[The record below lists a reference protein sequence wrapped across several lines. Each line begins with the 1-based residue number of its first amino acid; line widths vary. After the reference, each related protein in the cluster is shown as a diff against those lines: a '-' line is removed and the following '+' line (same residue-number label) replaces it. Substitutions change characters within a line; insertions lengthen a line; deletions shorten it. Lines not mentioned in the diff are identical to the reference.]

1 MFSIWISEDSFA
13 HSYMANKIKSVL
25 DQVSHEDTNF
35 SLSSTCAESGWFVYM
50 FSIGYPI
57 YLIWGS
63 DRLFP
68 CYHPDYPIYF
78 IWGSDRLFPCYHP
91 DSQYDV
97 ISIIFS
103 LWCVIFL
110 LAKKMNE
117 NWHKN
122 FGNNEKS
129 VLIYDTH
136 LCGSCSSSMASD
148 GTPPL
153 LERVDGSSTVFWQCL
168 LGKLVSSEAQI

>member
-68 CYHPDYPIYF
+68 CYHPD
-78 IWGSDRLFPCYHP
+78 
-91 DSQYDV
+91 SQYDV

-110 LAKKMNE
+110 LANKMNE

-129 VLIYDTH
+129 VLIYDTY